1 MSVGYSP
8 TADREVVLVGIGV
21 GVVHRDAWEVDW
33 RHVVFR
39 IHVRWLA
46 VQFRV
51 GEELRK
57 RSLGML
63 GVITSVHCSFFS
75 SLRE

>member
-1 MSVGYSP
+1 MAVGYSP

-33 RHVVFR
+33 WHVVFR
-39 IHVRWLA
+39 IHVRWSA

-51 GEELRK
+51 GEEFGN
-57 RSLGML
+57 RSLGVL
-63 GVITSVHCSFFS
+63 GVITFVHCSFVCS
-75 SLRE
+75 P